1 MTLHKKTV
9 LIVGSTLIGLIVILF
24 VTSRIIIMRSFSK
37 LEEKYTRLNIERV
50 QTSISDSLAHLT
62 RSADD
67 WAVWDETYAF
77 INNSNNNFIKGNVV
91 DSSFTTLKLNVMLFI
106 NSSGRVVLG
115 RAFDL
120 EDKKVVPV
128 PQSLLDH
135 VVPDSIL
142 LKHTHAESHVSGIIL
157 LSEGPMLIS
166 SQPILTSEGQG
177 PIRGTLIF
185 GRYLKDTENLHLSGA
200 DALTIDIHSFNDK
213 DVSGDFLQSVK
224 SALSEEKPFL
234 VRPVNTQ
241 TIEGYTMLKDIF
253 GKPAVV
259 VRVALNR
266 DIYKEGQNIFY
277 YFILSFLFIG
287 LVLSIVTL
295 ILLKEQ
301 VISRVTSLIQN
312 ISVIGVSGDLSK
324 RVQMKG
330 KDEISL
336 LSDEM
341 NRMLETIEESDKA
354 LRESE
359 EKYRL
364 IVENANEAILIVQE
378 AKLQFVNPK
387 TVEIMGYSQKD
398 LINKEFL
405 EFVHPE
411 DHALVAERY
420 RKRLMDEDVPS
431 VYSFRII
438 DIYGNIKWVE
448 INAVKTQWIGKEAT
462 LNFIND
468 ITERKELEE
477 ELRVM
482 SLRDVLTGLYNRRGF
497 LTLAE
502 QQLKIASRMQKG
514 MLMIF
519 ADLDGMKQINDTLG
533 HQEGDRAL
541 IDIAQILKKT
551 FRESDIIARH
561 GGDEFVILS
570 LETPEFGADLLVN
583 RLGEHMHYHNRYESR
598 PYSLS
603 LSMGFA
609 RYDPENPMSLHELLV
624 KADSMMYEEKR
635 SRKNPKV

>member
-9 LIVGSTLIGLIVILF
+9 LIVGSTLIGLVVILF

-37 LEEKYTRLNIERV
+37 LEEKYTRLNILRV
-50 QTSISDSLAHLT
+50 QTSISDNLAYLT
-62 RSADD
+62 RSAND
-67 WAVWDETYAF
+67 WAAWEETYAF
-77 INNSNNNFIKGNVV
+77 INNSNNNFIKVNVV
-91 DSSFTTLKLNVMLFI
+91 DSSFTTLRLNVMLFI

-135 VVPDSIL
+135 LAPDSIL
-142 LKHTHAESHVSGIIL
+142 LKHTQAESHISGIIL

-185 GRYLKDTENLHLSGA
+185 GRYLKDTEDLQLSGA
-200 DALTIDIHSFNDK
+200 DALTIDIHGFNDK
-213 DVSGDFLQSVK
+213 DVSRDFLHSVK
-224 SALSEEKPFL
+224 SALSDEKPFL
-234 VRPVNTQ
+234 VRPVNTE

-253 GKPAVV
+253 GKPALV
-259 VRVALNR
+259 VRVAMNR

-277 YFILSFLFIG
+277 YFILSFLLIG

-295 ILLKEQ
+295 ILLEEQ
-301 VISRVTSLIQN
+301 VLSRVTSLIQN
-312 ISVIGVSGDLSK
+312 IGVIGASGDLSK

-341 NRMLETIEESDKA
+341 NRMLETIEHSDKA

-364 IVENANEAILIVQE
+364 IVENANEAIVIVQE

-387 TVEIMGYSQKD
+387 TAEIMGYTQKD
-398 LINKEFL
+398 LIYADFL

-411 DHALVAERY
+411 DQALVAERY

-438 DIYGNIKWVE
+438 DIYGNVKWVE
-448 INAVKTQWIGKEAT
+448 INAVKTQWMGKEAT

-519 ADLDGMKQINDTLG
+519 ADLDGMKQINDDLG

-583 RLGEHMHYHNRYESR
+583 RLAEHMHYHNRYESR

-609 RYDPENPMSLHELLV
+609 RYDPEKPMSLHELLV
-624 KADSMMYEEKR
+624 KADSMMYEEKK
-635 SRKNPKV
+635 SRKSSKV

>member
-1 MTLHKKTV
+1 
-9 LIVGSTLIGLIVILF
+9 
-24 VTSRIIIMRSFSK
+24 MRSFSK
-37 LEEKYTRLNIERV
+37 LEEKYARLNIERV
-50 QTSISDSLAHLT
+50 QTSVSDNLAQLT
-62 RSADD
+62 RSAKD
-67 WAVWDETYAF
+67 WAAWDETYAF
-77 INNSNNNFIKGNVV
+77 INNSNNNFIQGNLI
-91 DSSFTTLKLNVMLFI
+91 DSSFTTLRLNVMLFM
-106 NSSGRVVLG
+106 NSSGRVIFG

-120 EDKKVVPV
+120 EDKKVAPV

-135 VVPDSIL
+135 LASDSIL
-142 LKHTHAESHVSGIIL
+142 LKHTHAESHISGIIL
-157 LSEGPMLIS
+157 LSEGPMLVS

-177 PIRGTLIF
+177 PMRGALIF
-185 GRYLKDTENLHLSGA
+185 GRYLKDNETQRLSGA
-200 DALTIDIHSFNDK
+200 DALTIDIHGFNDK
-213 DVSGDFLQSVK
+213 DVSDHFLQSVK
-224 SALSEEKPFL
+224 SALSDEKPFL

-241 TIEGYTMLKDIF
+241 TIEGYAMLKDIF

-259 VRVALNR
+259 LRVAMNR

-277 YFILSFLFIG
+277 YFILSFLLIG

-312 ISVIGVSGDLSK
+312 ISVIGASGDISK
-324 RVQMKG
+324 RVQMTG

-336 LSDEM
+336 LADEM
-341 NRMLETIEESDKA
+341 NRMLGTIEHSDKA

-364 IVENANEAILIVQE
+364 IVENANEAIVIVQE

-398 LINKEFL
+398 LINMEFL

-411 DHALVAERY
+411 DQALVAERF

-448 INAVKTQWIGKEAT
+448 INAVKTQWMGKEAT
-462 LNFIND
+462 LKFIND

-533 HQEGDRAL
+533 HGEGDRAL

-570 LETPEFGADLLVN
+570 IETPEFGADLLVN
-583 RLGEHMHYHNRYESR
+583 RLAEHMHYHNRYESR

-609 RYDPENPMSLHELLV
+609 RYDPANPMSLHELLV
-624 KADSMMYEEKR
+624 KADGMMYEEKR
-635 SRKNPKV
+635 SRKNS